1 MKRRIIF
8 TLLIL
13 TVCLIF
19 SGCDVILNMLGN
31 TPSEHTHS
39 FSEEVTRPTPK
50 EKGYTTYTCE
60 CGYSYVDNYVDISP
74 SKRLKFE
81 FNSKR
86 DGYELI
92 DLGYCDDVDVVIPA
106 THNMLPVTGISD
118 HAFQGATNVRSVTI
132 PASITSIGDKAFFYC
147 SGLTDIYVDEGNPCY
162 KSIDGSLYSKD
173 GTTLVRYAIGRT
185 SSLVEIPDG
194 VTSIG
199 SFAFATSENLVT
211 ITIPEHVTNIDAGAF
226 KYCPNLSRIEV
237 DENNLAYK
245 TIDGNLYSKDGHT
258 LVQYVIKN
266 DNKDFTVPE
275 DVTSIGGYAFSGC
288 KNLTRVS
295 LPSSVTDIGVY
306 AFEYCESLETVTMSE
321 NAGSIGK
328 GTFSN
333 CKKLANIT
341 IPSGVT
347 GIGDYTFEYC
357 ESLETVTMSENVK
370 SIGKGAFSNCK
381 KLANITIPSS
391 VTDIGDY
398 SFEYC
403 LSLAII
409 TIPDSVESI
418 GNHAFGNQENDFI
431 ICCETASAPSGWNP
445 NWCAPRAVIVWDC
458 KNNDVAVDGH
468 IYVVKDSVRYV
479 IKDGSATVAE
489 QSKNIAVAIICESI
503 TYKGASYPVT
513 SIGYGAFGSCKN
525 LTSVT
530 VPGSVTDIGSSAF
543 SSCDSLTD
551 VTLQDGI
558 ISIGSSAFSSCDSL
572 KSITIPNS
580 VTHVGF
586 YAFYFSSDLI
596 IYCEAESKPDGWHS
610 DWCDSSIVVVWSY
623 RTIYVTVDG
632 IRYGINDGVAAVV
645 KQSEDITVAI
655 IPEIISYEGI
665 LYPVTSIRDSAF
677 KDCKNLTSVTVPASV
692 TSIGREAFRNC
703 KSLTNVTLTE
713 GIVEI
718 GESAFRYCINL
729 ESIIVPNGV
738 ITIGDSAFEYCLELK
753 TITLPDSVTS
763 LNSNVF
769 YLCLNLIDIDI
780 PKNVTSIGKGAF
792 RGCQKLTSV
801 NIPDGVTSIGDS
813 AFNGCEKLTS
823 VTIPLGVTSIGNGA
837 FEGCYDLVNIT
848 IPDSVTYIGDFAFV
862 NCLDLTNIT
871 IPVGVTSIGNSTFAG
886 CTSLTSIII
895 PEGVTSIGNGAF
907 YYCEKLTSVTIP
919 SSVTHIGEYAFDQC
933 NMLKSAIFENA
944 SGWYYGETLVATE
957 YLSDP
962 SVAAILII
970 NYYLYSWY
978 R

>member
-1 MKRRIIF
+1 MKHRIIF

-19 SGCDVILNMLGN
+19 AGCDVILNTLGN

-39 FSEEVTRPTPK
+39 FSEEVKRPTPK
-50 EKGYTTYTCE
+50 EQGYTTYTCE

-81 FNSKR
+81 FNSKK
-86 DGYELI
+86 DGYELV

-118 HAFQGATNVRSVTI
+118 HAFLGASNIRSVTI
-132 PASITSIGDKAFFYC
+132 PASITSIGDEAFFYC

-162 KSIDGSLYSKD
+162 KSIDGNLYSKD

-226 KYCPNLSRIEV
+226 KYCYNLSKIEV

-275 DVTSIGGYAFSGC
+275 DVMSIGGYAFSGC
-288 KNLTRVS
+288 KNLARVS

-306 AFEYCESLETVTMSE
+306 AFEYCDSLETVTMSE
-321 NAGSIGK
+321 NAGSIDK
-328 GTFSN
+328 GAFSN

-347 GIGDYTFEYC
+347 G
-357 ESLETVTMSENVK
+357 
-370 SIGKGAFSNCK
+370 
-381 KLANITIPSS
+381 
-391 VTDIGDY
+391 IGDY

-445 NWCAPRAVIVWDC
+445 NWCAQKAVIVWDC

-479 IKDGSATVAE
+479 IKDGSATVAK

-543 SSCDSLTD
+543 SSCDSL
-551 VTLQDGI
+551 
-558 ISIGSSAFSSCDSL
+558 
-572 KSITIPNS
+572 KSITLPNS
-580 VTHVGF
+580 VTHVAGN
-586 YAFYFSSDLI
+586 AFYSFSDLI
-596 IYCEAESKPDGWHS
+596 IYCEAESKPDGWDS
-610 DWCDSSIVVVWSY
+610 RWCNSNIVVVWDCQ
-623 RTIYVTVDG
+623 RIYVTVDG
-632 IRYGINDGVAAVV
+632 IRYGIKDGVAAVV
-645 KQSEDITVAI
+645 KQSEDIAVAI
-655 IPEIISYEGI
+655 ILESISYEGI
-665 LYPVTSIRDSAF
+665 LYPVTSIRDGAF
-677 KDCKNLTSVTVPASV
+677 KDCENLTSVTVPASV
-692 TSIGREAFRNC
+692 TSIGKDTFRNC
-703 KSLTNVTLTE
+703 KSLTDVTLTE

-718 GESAFRYCINL
+718 GESAFRNCTNL
-729 ESIIVPNGV
+729 KSIIVPNGV
-738 ITIGDSAFEYCLELK
+738 ITIGDSAFEDCLKLT
-753 TITLPDSVTS
+753 TITLPDSITS

-769 YLCLNLIDIDI
+769 RLCLNLIDIDI
-780 PKNVTSIGKGAF
+780 PKNVTSIGNGAF

-801 NIPDGVTSIGDS
+801 NIPDGVTSIGDF

-848 IPDSVTYIGDFAFV
+848 IPDSVTYIGEFAFI

-895 PEGVTSIGNGAF
+895 PKGVTSIGDRAF
-907 YYCEKLTSVTIP
+907 YGCEKLTSVTIP
-919 SSVTHIGEYAFDQC
+919 SSVTHIGEYAFYEC

-957 YLSDP
+957 YLLDP

-970 NYYLYSWY
+970 NYYLYSWH